1 MLFGASTPGLPY
13 FYLGRSQY
21 MAFGV
26 TTLSSILFLNLFIYY
41 LNTVGDN
48 ADTFEETLDST

>member
-1 MLFGASTPGLPY
+1 
-13 FYLGRSQY
+13 

-26 TTLSSILFLNLFIYY
+26 TTLSLIFFSLIYLKFVSIV
-41 LNTVGDN
+41 VGDN